1 MKQITIIRM
10 VDQIKSPFTG
20 QLSTQ
25 NHTVVRSSARSDPIT
40 VHWPAVNTVPH
51 GGQVERW
58 IRSNHRSLPSGQ
70 HSTTRWSGRVLD
82 QIQSPFTVQ
91 WSTQYHTV
99 VRSKACGAEG
109 GAQCGAHFGTLCYSP
124 STSVQNLTEQQV

>member
-10 VDQIKSPFTG
+10 LDQIQSPFIV
-20 QLSTQ
+20 QWSTQ
-25 NHTVVRSSARSDPIT
+25 YHMVVRSNAESDQMT
-40 VHWPAVNTVPH
+40 VYCPAVYTVPH

-58 IRSNHRSLPSGQ
+58 IRSHHRSLPSGQ
-70 HSTTRWSGRVLD
+70 HSTTRWSGRMLD